1 MIFFYIFLFFYYF
14 SEQHKVRW
22 VEFPL
27 PIIILIFQQN
37 LWGIGPP
44 LCCSVLTRYPQLT
57 NDCNFTWFMVSI
69 ESLPNFHFPT
79 SKATLIR
86 RQGLKESKRAKIYI
100 HLFMKI
106 YIKIIKLSNK
116 LHLKEFIV
124 IRGTHVTTNA
134 CFKTDE
140 MIVTHRCM

>member
-1 MIFFYIFLFFYYF
+1 
-14 SEQHKVRW
+14 
-22 VEFPL
+22 
-27 PIIILIFQQN
+27 
-37 LWGIGPP
+37 
-44 LCCSVLTRYPQLT
+44 
-57 NDCNFTWFMVSI
+57 MVSK

-79 SKATLIR
+79 SKATLIG

-106 YIKIIKLSNK
+106 YIKIIKLSKK

>member
-1 MIFFYIFLFFYYF
+1 
-14 SEQHKVRW
+14 
-22 VEFPL
+22 
-27 PIIILIFQQN
+27 
-37 LWGIGPP
+37 
-44 LCCSVLTRYPQLT
+44 
-57 NDCNFTWFMVSI
+57 MVSK

-79 SKATLIR
+79 SKATLIG
-86 RQGLKESKRAKIYI
+86 RQGLKESKGAKIYI

-140 MIVTHRCM
+140 MIVTHRCMWHIPTWESRFILFYFILFFSEFNPRIQYWKECVNDKALVIFSDFLS